1 MNIIHI
7 SDVDDP
13 RLRPYTALKDRQL
26 AAEMG
31 LFICEGEHNVRRLLA
46 STIQTHSILIADHRL
61 TELAGTI
68 PCDVPVYVVDN
79 PMLSSIVG
87 FEFHMGV
94 LACGVRPV
102 DRSLASLLQA
112 RTLIVLPEVRIAEN
126 LGLLIR
132 AAHALGVDC
141 MLLSDIGCD
150 PFTRRVIRVSMGSV
164 FSLPI
169 IRSDNLADDLQSLR
183 QSHGFSLLAA
193 VSNADA
199 ITVNSYARPSGG
211 VAVLFGNEPEGLDK
225 RWVELCDQRI
235 TIPMVEGVDSLNLA
249 IAAGIVM
256 HRLAKIN
263 DR

>member
-1 MNIIHI
+1 MNVIHVA
-7 SDVDDP
+7 DVDDP
-13 RLRPYTALKDRQL
+13 QLRPYTALKDRQL
-26 AAEMG
+26 ASEMG

-46 STIQTHSILIADHRL
+46 STMQTHSILIAEHRL
-61 TELAGTI
+61 AELADAI
-68 PCDVPVYVVDN
+68 PCDGPVYVVDN

-102 DRSLASLLQA
+102 DRPLASLLPAQM
-112 RTLIVLPEVRIAEN
+112 LIVLPEVRIAEN

-132 AAHALGVDC
+132 AAHALGVDG
-141 MLLSDIGCD
+141 MLLSDVGCD

-169 IRSDNLADDLQSLR
+169 VRSDKLEDDLQCLR
-183 QSHGFSLLAA
+183 ESHGFSLLAS
-193 VSNADA
+193 VSDADA
-199 ITVNSYARPSGG
+199 IAIHDYARPSGG
-211 VAVLFGNEPEGLDK
+211 VAVLFGNEPEGLDN
-225 RWVELCDQRI
+225 RWVKLCDQRV

-256 HRLAKIN
+256 HRLVSQN